1 MVRLGANQYGKAEVR
16 LVRIAR
22 GVGPDGGDLIRDF
35 SVSSSLSG
43 DLAASHLTGDNSKV
57 LATDTQKNTVYALSS
72 DLGPVEP
79 EVLALA
85 LARHFVGSQAAI
97 SRARLKIEEYPW
109 DAVGATGHSFAR
121 RGGLIRGTRVVLD
134 EDAGTSVCSG
144 VDGLTVLNT
153 TRSEF
158 WGFPRDPYT
167 TLAETRDRVLATEVS
182 AWWRYRTAEGMTG
195 AGWVAA
201 FEAACGALLA
211 AFSGTYSYSLQQTL
225 YAMGEAVLAAVPQA
239 CEVRLALPNKH
250 HFLVDL
256 APFGRENRSEVYYA
270 ADRPYGLIEGTVLAD
285 DAPADPLA
293 WSP

>member
-1 MVRLGANQYGKAEVR
+1 MVKLGANQYGKAEVR

-22 GVGPDGGDLIRDF
+22 GAGPDGGDLIRDF

-43 DLAASHLTGDNSKV
+43 DLAGSHLTGDNSNV
-57 LATDTQKNTVYALSS
+57 LATDTQKNTVYALSR

-79 EVLALA
+79 EVLALE
-85 LARHFVGSQAAI
+85 LARHFVGSQQAI
-97 SRARLKIEEYPW
+97 TRARLRIEEYPW
-109 DAVGATGHSFAR
+109 DAIGAGGHSFAR
-121 RGGLIRGTRVVLD
+121 RGGLVRGTRVVHD
-134 EDAGTSVCSG
+134 QDAGTSVVSG

-167 TLAETRDRVLATEVS
+167 TLAETQDRVLATEVS
-182 AWWRYRTAEGMTG
+182 AWWRYRTADAMPG

-201 FEAACGALLA
+201 FEAATAALLA

-256 APFGRENRSEVYYA
+256 APFGRENQSEVYYA

-285 DAPADPLA
+285 DAPDAGIA
-293 WSP
+293 WE

>member
-22 GVGPDGGDLIRDF
+22 GAGPEGGDLIRDF
-35 SVSSSLSG
+35 NVSSSLSG
-43 DLAASHLTGDNSKV
+43 DLADSHLTGDNSKV

-79 EVLALA
+79 EVLALE
-85 LARHFVGSQAAI
+85 LARHFVTSQKAI
-97 SRARLKIEEYPW
+97 KRARLKIEEYPW
-109 DAVGATGHSFAR
+109 EPVGAAGHSFAR
-121 RGGLIRGTRVVLD
+121 RGGMIRGTRVVHD
-134 EDAGTSVCSG
+134 KKAGTSVVSG

-167 TLAETRDRVLATEVS
+167 TLAETKDRVLATEVS
-182 AWWRYRTAEGMTG
+182 AWWRFRSAAGFDGPGWAG
-195 AGWVAA
+195 AFRAA
-201 FEAACGALLA
+201 RGALLA
-211 AFSGTYSYSLQQTL
+211 AFSETYSYSLQQTL
-225 YAMGEAVLAAVPQA
+225 YAMGEAVLGALPEA
-239 CEVRLALPNKH
+239 CEVRLTLPNKH

-256 APFGRENRSEVYYA
+256 APFGLENPNEVYYA

-285 DAPADPLA
+285 DADANPLA
-293 WSP
+293 WD